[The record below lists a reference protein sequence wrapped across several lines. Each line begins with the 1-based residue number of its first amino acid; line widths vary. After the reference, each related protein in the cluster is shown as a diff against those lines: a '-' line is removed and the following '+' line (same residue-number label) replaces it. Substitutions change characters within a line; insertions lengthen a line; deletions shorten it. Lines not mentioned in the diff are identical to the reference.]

1 MAQFNTYTDYEITTN
16 GLVISKKRTNPK
28 VLKPQRATQSKKGYY
43 QVRLFS
49 PETPK
54 GKLHYI
60 HRIIWETFAGEI
72 PAGMEI
78 DHKNSDTS
86 NNSLENLQLI
96 TSTNNHK
103 KYQLE
108 TFGMIIRDHRDE
120 LIKDYLDLGS
130 FQKVADKWNINIIS
144 VYRVIKNKVATR
156 ENGKPAIKDCNNG
169 IIDDFTKFDLRSDSV
184 REKLG
189 LPRITKKKK
198 N

>member
-1 MAQFNTYTDYEITTN
+1 
-16 GLVISKKRTNPK
+16 
-28 VLKPQRATQSKKGYY
+28 
-43 QVRLFS
+43 
-49 PETPK
+49 
-54 GKLHYI
+54 
-60 HRIIWETFAGEI
+60 
-72 PAGMEI
+72 
-78 DHKNSDTS
+78 
-86 NNSLENLQLI
+86 
-96 TSTNNHK
+96 
-103 KYQLE
+103 
-108 TFGMIIRDHRDE
+108 MIIRDHRDE